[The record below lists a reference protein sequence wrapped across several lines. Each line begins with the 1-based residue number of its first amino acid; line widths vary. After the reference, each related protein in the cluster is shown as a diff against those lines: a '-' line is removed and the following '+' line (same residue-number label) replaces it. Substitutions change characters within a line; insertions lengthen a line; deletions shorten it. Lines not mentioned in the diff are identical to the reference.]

1 LEAFTAHPVDIFEL
15 AQLRS
20 GSHTAVPLWVRS
32 GGTILFHA
40 MTFTRFVTRSAFRNR
55 LRSLLT
61 VSSIAFSL
69 LLLSVMLTLWRSFYI
84 DKGAPDSA
92 LRVMTRHK
100 VSLANFLPIYYRDKI
115 RTVPGVVHVVPMTW
129 FGGKYIDDKPANFFA
144 QFATDPEEYFDVAA
158 DKIMPPE
165 QLAAWKKDRAGC
177 VADSELAKKHHW
189 KVGDRIT
196 LQGTI
201 FPTNLDLTLRGI
213 YTIDPPLSNLYFH
226 AKYLEES
233 VSWFKDSAGF
243 YFTRV
248 DTSENMPKAARA
260 IDDMFHSTPVPT
272 KSESEQAFRLDFIA
286 TLGNVKLFILS
297 ICGAVVFTMLL
308 VSANTM
314 AMSIRERTR
323 EVAVL
328 RTLGFTRERIF
339 KLLLS
344 EALAIALIGG
354 LAGVALA
361 TLILGALSRPGIG
374 MPVSLHMTTAT
385 ALVVML
391 VAALVGVTSAVI
403 PSYRASRLHI
413 VDALRHIG

>member
-1 LEAFTAHPVDIFEL
+1 
-15 AQLRS
+15 
-20 GSHTAVPLWVRS
+20 
-32 GGTILFHA
+32 

-92 LRVMTRHK
+92 LRIMTRHK

-115 RTVPGVVHVVPMTW
+115 RTIPGVVHVVPMTW

-177 VADSELAKKHHW
+177 VVDANLAKKHNW
-189 KVGDRIT
+189 KIGDRIT

-248 DTSENMPKAARA
+248 DTPENMPTAARA

-286 TLGNVKLFILS
+286 TLGNVKAFILS

-339 KLLLS
+339 QLLLS
-344 EALAIALIGG
+344 EALAISLIGG

-361 TLILGALSRPGIG
+361 TLIIGALSRPGIG
-374 MPVSLHMTTAT
+374 MPVSMYMTTAT

>member
-1 LEAFTAHPVDIFEL
+1 
-15 AQLRS
+15 
-20 GSHTAVPLWVRS
+20 
-32 GGTILFHA
+32 

-61 VSSIAFSL
+61 VVSIAFSL

-92 LRVMTRHK
+92 LRIMTRHK

-129 FGGKYIDDKPANFFA
+129 FGGKYIDDTPKNFFA

-158 DKIMPPE
+158 DKVMPPE

-177 VADSELAKKHHW
+177 VVDSVLANKHNW

-201 FPTNLDLTLRGI
+201 FPTSLDLTIRGI
-213 YTIDPPLSNLYFH
+213 YTIDPPSSNLYFH
-226 AKYLEES
+226 TKYLEES

-248 DTSENMPKAARA
+248 DTAENMPAAAHA
-260 IDDMFHSTPVPT
+260 IDNMFHSTPTPT

-286 TLGNVKLFILS
+286 TLGNVKAFILS

-328 RTLGFTRERIF
+328 RTLGFTRDRIF

-354 LAGVALA
+354 FFGVVLA
-361 TLILGALSRPGIG
+361 TLLIGALSRPGIG
-374 MPVSLHMTTAT
+374 VPVVMHMTTAT
-385 ALVVML
+385 AVVVML
-391 VAALVGVTSAVI
+391 VAALVGVTSAIV

-413 VDALRHIG
+413 VEALRHIG

>member
-1 LEAFTAHPVDIFEL
+1 MTL
-15 AQLRS
+15 
-20 GSHTAVPLWVRS
+20 SH
-32 GGTILFHA
+32 
-40 MTFTRFVTRSAFRNR
+40 FVARSAFRNR

-61 VSSIAFSL
+61 LASIAFSL

-92 LRVMTRHK
+92 LRIMTRHK

-115 RTVPGVVHVVPMTW
+115 RTIPGVVHVVPMTW
-129 FGGKYIDDKPANFFA
+129 FGGKYKDEKPENFFP

-177 VADSELAKKHHW
+177 VVDADLARKHNW
-189 KVGDRIT
+189 KIGDRIT
-196 LQGTI
+196 LLGTI
-201 FPTNLDLTLRGI
+201 FPTNLELTVRGI
-213 YTIDPPLSNLYFH
+213 YTIQPANSNLFFH

-233 VSWFKDSAGF
+233 VAWFKDSAGF

-248 DTSENMPKAARA
+248 DTAENMPTAARA
-260 IDDMFHSTPVPT
+260 IDAMFHSTPVPT
-272 KSESEQAFRLDFIA
+272 KSESEQAFRLSFIA
-286 TLGNVKLFILS
+286 TLGNVKAFILS

-308 VSANTM
+308 VCANTM

-339 KLLLS
+339 QLLLS

-354 LAGVALA
+354 LLGVTFA
-361 TLILGALSRPGIG
+361 TLLIGALSRPGIG
-374 MPVSLHMTTAT
+374 VPVSMHMTAAT
-385 ALVVML
+385 AGVVML
-391 VAALVGVTSAVI
+391 VAAFVGLCSAVI
-403 PSYRASRLHI
+403 PSYRASHLRI